1 VLGKEIEQ
9 GGEFIPVNP
18 GITQRLRDEEI
29 LSIVIGGL
37 AVAAW
42 GEPRLTRGVDLKVL
56 LSRQDAN
63 RLLDILSSEYVSL
76 TSQPKIMLKR
86 RGLLFV
92 QDSAGTRLDI
102 MLADTPYDI
111 LAIERGRDVEVQ
123 PGVTIRV
130 CSPEDLIIYKI
141 ISTQLRDHEDVQ
153 GVVRRQGD
161 ALDDDY
167 VLGWLN
173 QFEEALADSA
183 FIDEYKRLRRE
194 DEN

>member
-1 VLGKEIEQ
+1 VENLFQSILALQ
-9 GGEFIPVNP
+9 
-18 GITQRLRDEEI
+18 QRLRDEEI

-42 GEPRLTRGVDLKVL
+42 GEPRLTRDVDLKVL

-102 MLADTPYDI
+102 MLADTSYDI

-141 ISTQLRDHEDVQ
+141 ISTRLRDHEDVQ

-173 QFEEALADSA
+173 QFEEALADSTL
-183 FIDEYKRLRRE
+183 IDEYKRLRRE